1 MTDIPTDILTDIL
14 ARARCKSPYL
24 VGSAAQQLID
34 ELADEV
40 ERLTTESNI
49 LHGEADMQRADNERL
64 RKSLAWYAN
73 FENWRGNGMQDALVF
88 HDYGERA
95 RAALE
100 PKP

>member
-1 MTDIPTDILTDIL
+1 MIDE
-14 ARARCKSPYL
+14 
-24 VGSAAQQLID
+24 VQQLRMQ
-34 ELADEV
+34 LAD
-40 ERLTTESNI
+40 
-49 LHGEADMQRADNERL
+49 HGEHITRLEVDNERL

-100 PKP
+100 RKP